1 MLYDLHIHS
10 CLSPCGDN
18 EMTPANIA
26 GMAKV
31 AGLSLVAVA
40 DHNTALNVRA
50 AAAACDKYGIKLVP
64 AIEMNTEE
72 EIHLL
77 CYFKTVEAAERMG
90 ELIFAKLPDFKFET
104 QIYGDQIVMD
114 ELDNERGRID
124 RLLTNACAMNIYE
137 AVRVVHAL
145 GGLAVP
151 AHIER
156 DSYSILSALGL
167 MPQDIDFDAFEVFDL
182 AKLPKLKAQ
191 GAVKA
196 NDEILHSSDAHYLWI
211 IGEGA
216 QELPAQSVLHKIL

>member
-72 EIHLL
+72 EIHML

-90 ELIFAKLPDFKFET
+90 EFEAHVAGEPAVLQCYRVAPGPDFVLIVQVADMPAYHALAHRLFATQTNVRNVKAYFSTFRSKFET
-104 QIYGDQIVMD
+104 
-114 ELDNERGRID
+114 RI
-124 RLLTNACAMNIYE
+124 
-137 AVRVVHAL
+137 AV
-145 GGLAVP
+145 
-151 AHIER
+151 
-156 DSYSILSALGL
+156 
-167 MPQDIDFDAFEVFDL
+167 
-182 AKLPKLKAQ
+182 
-191 GAVKA
+191 
-196 NDEILHSSDAHYLWI
+196 
-211 IGEGA
+211 
-216 QELPAQSVLHKIL
+216 